1 MTMADKKATR
11 QGYGDGLVE
20 LGKKYA
26 NVVVLEGDLGHA
38 TGTLAFRKTFPE
50 RHIEAGIAEQNM
62 VGMAVGLSKV
72 GFVPFATSFAIFTA
86 GRAFEIV
93 RNAAAYSR
101 ANVKI
106 VGSHS
111 GVTPAGDG
119 GTHQCI
125 EDIAAMRSI
134 PNMTILSPCDY
145 EQAKVLVEAAYH
157 IDGPVYIRTSREP
170 MPIVT
175 APGQAVEV
183 GKAQKLRDG
192 KDLCIVSTGVMTPLA
207 MEAAEMLAAEGIQA
221 AVLNL
226 HTLKPLDTASIRDA
240 AAACG
245 GRLLVCE
252 EANRMGGIGEA
263 IAYDL
268 LGQGPVKM
276 AHVAIEDRF
285 GQSGESAKL
294 LADYG
299 VTADNIAA
307 KAKSLL

>member
-1 MTMADKKATR
+1 MADKKATR
-11 QGYGDGLVE
+11 QGYGDGLAE
-20 LGKKYA
+20 LGKKYD
-26 NVVVLEGDLGHA
+26 NLVVLEGDLGHA
-38 TGTLAFRKTFPE
+38 TGTLTFRKAFPE

-62 VGMAVGLSKV
+62 IGMAVGLSKV
-72 GFVPFATSFAIFTA
+72 GFVPFATSFAVFSA

-93 RNAAAYSR
+93 RNAVAYSR

-111 GVTPAGDG
+111 GVTPAADG
-119 GTHQCI
+119 GSHQCI
-125 EDIAAMRSI
+125 EDIAAMRAL

-157 IDGPVYIRTSREP
+157 IEGPVYLRTSREP

-175 APGQAVEV
+175 APGQAVEI
-183 GKAQKLRDG
+183 GKVQQLREG
-192 KDLCIVSTGVMTPLA
+192 TDLCIVSTGVMTPLS
-207 MEAAEMLAAEGIQA
+207 MEAAEILAAEGIQA

-226 HTLKPLDTASIRDA
+226 HTIKPLDTESIAAA

-268 LGQGPVKM
+268 LGRAPVKM
-276 AHVAIEDRF
+276 AHAAIEDRF
-285 GQSGESAKL
+285 GQSGRSAEL
-294 LADYG
+294 LAEYG
-299 VTADNIAA
+299 VTAENIVS
-307 KAKSLL
+307 KAKSLF

>member
-1 MTMADKKATR
+1 MADKKATR

-20 LGKKYA
+20 LGKKYD
-26 NVVVLEGDLGHA
+26 NLLVLEGDLGHA
-38 TGTLAFRKTFPE
+38 TGTYAFRKAFPE
-50 RHIEAGIAEQNM
+50 RHIEAGIAEQNLI
-62 VGMAVGLSKV
+62 GMAVGLSKV
-72 GFVPFATSFAIFTA
+72 GYVPFATSFAVFSA

-101 ANVKI
+101 ANIKI

-119 GTHQCI
+119 GTHQCV
-125 EDIAAMRSI
+125 EDIGAMRAV

-157 IDGPVYIRTSREP
+157 MDGPVYMRTSREP

-175 APGQAVEV
+175 APGQAVEI
-183 GKAQKLRDG
+183 GKAQQLREG
-192 KDLCIVSTGVMTPLA
+192 SDLCVVSTGVMTPLA
-207 MEAAEMLAAEGIQA
+207 MEAAEILAAEGIRA
-221 AVLNL
+221 TVLNI
-226 HTLKPLDTASIRDA
+226 HTIKPLDTETIAQVTQ
-240 AAACG
+240 ACG

-268 LGQGPVKM
+268 LGGEPVKM

-285 GQSGESAKL
+285 GQSGQSAEVL
-294 LADYG
+294 GEYG
-299 VTADNIAA
+299 ITVDNIVA
-307 KAKSLL
+307 KAKSLF

>member
-1 MTMADKKATR
+1 MADKKATR
-11 QGYGDGLVE
+11 QGYGDGLAD
-20 LGKKYA
+20 LGKKYDDL
-26 NVVVLEGDLGHA
+26 VVLEGDLGHA
-38 TGTLAFRKTFPE
+38 TGTLTFRKAFPE

-62 VGMAVGLSKV
+62 IGMAVGLSKA
-72 GFVPFATSFAIFTA
+72 GFVPFASSFAVFSA

-93 RNAAAYSR
+93 RNAVAYSR

-111 GVTPAGDG
+111 GVTPAADG
-119 GTHQCI
+119 GSHQCI
-125 EDIAAMRSI
+125 EDIAAMRAL

-157 IDGPVYIRTSREP
+157 IHGPVYLRTSREP

-175 APGQAVEV
+175 APGQAVEI
-183 GKAQKLRDG
+183 GKAQRLREG
-192 KDLCIVSTGVMTPLA
+192 TDLCIVSTGVMTPLS
-207 MEAAEMLAAEGIQA
+207 MEAAEVLAAGGIQA

-226 HTLKPLDTASIRDA
+226 HTIKPLDTETIAAVAAS
-240 AAACG
+240 CG

-263 IAYDL
+263 IADDL
-268 LGQGPVKM
+268 LGRSPVMM

-285 GQSGESAKL
+285 GQSGRSAEL
-294 LADYG
+294 LAEYG
-299 VTADNIAA
+299 ITVENIVS
-307 KAKSLL
+307 KAKSLF